1 MKQMDG
7 KYCLN
12 FFSLEIKAPHR
23 LGGQTDQTGL
33 PYHLEAQRASLLQRG
48 LIRSCLPLYFPRFFP
63 SKLKNHCYFLL
74 RAKYK
79 RDSCLVQCEI
89 PLAGMHVQVL
99 GFQSQGAGV
108 FTFYLEIKG
117 RNKGRKNT
125 A

>member
-63 SKLKNHCYFLL
+63 SKLKSLL
-74 RAKYK
+74 LSTQGK
-79 RDSCLVQCEI
+79 VQEGQ
-89 PLAGMHVQVL
+89 LSGSM
-99 GFQSQGAGV
+99 
-108 FTFYLEIKG
+108 
-117 RNKGRKNT
+117 
-125 A
+125 